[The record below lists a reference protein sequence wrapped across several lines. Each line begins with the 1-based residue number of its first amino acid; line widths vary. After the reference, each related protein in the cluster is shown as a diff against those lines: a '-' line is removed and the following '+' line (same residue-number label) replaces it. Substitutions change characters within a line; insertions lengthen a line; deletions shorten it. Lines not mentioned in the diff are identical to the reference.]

1 MRAQN
6 YFFDFWAWEGILIP
20 PSCVR
25 SQSHD
30 GKLDFLAKIA
40 TKNRQNRQ
48 LAEFRETYYTKLV
61 EHQILIEKM
70 VCQKFFYY
78 ILHFLSTTWDQHRI
92 QTSILQNILFPPS
105 IYPR

>member
-1 MRAQN
+1 MNFVQKITSRTDLVTNRFVIFARYLYGLDFGQVRAQN

-25 SQSHD
+25 SQSHG

-70 VCQKFFYY
+70 V
-78 ILHFLSTTWDQHRI
+78 S
-92 QTSILQNILFPPS
+92 
-105 IYPR
+105 